1 MAEFW
6 AKGVEL
12 GLKGKQLTEFVESQ
26 TRLQAQREERQA
38 QREERQAQREREER
52 QAQRE
57 REEKERQAQREREE
71 RQAQRE
77 EREAQREERQM
88 ELKRVELQIEMETK
102 RLELQTEMVRVQN
115 EQAAPRQRDN
125 QQQMLHRAPKLP
137 AFADGKDQIDCYLAR
152 FERFAE
158 SARWQRDDW
167 AIQLSA
173 HLTGAA
179 LEVYTRLS
187 NDDARDYDVLKE
199 ALLRCYNF
207 TERGYR
213 QRFRECQ
220 PLSGETPSQFV
231 ERLSS
236 YLQKWVE
243 LSGEEQ
249 SYESLRDLIVKEQFL
264 NACPKDLATRLEE
277 QKLRG
282 LKDITDAAER
292 YLIAHGRTLG
302 TSKSSKPFQKSGN
315 QGNQPAKGQTESA
328 PSSNEG
334 QNITCFHCN
343 AKGHRVAN
351 CPQKKNNGHV
361 NDKAQEHRRRYYDNK
376 RQTSGSNQQVC
387 ASSVILPRAAEQVD
401 TPLDVEECLSDGQL
415 LLANGKS
422 ISVVAS
428 AAVSVSN
435 MPVSKGFVE
444 KQEVT
449 VLRDSGCNGVIVK
462 EDLVPTEKFTGDFK
476 WTLMADSKCVR
487 APVAKIQIDTPYFT
501 GEVEAVCLKK
511 PLYDLL
517 IGNIGGARR
526 PDDPDVEWR
535 MGAAQPAVEEDD
547 PLPFANEDISELL
560 RDDRA
565 TVHRRDQPQVVSA
578 VTTRAQAKKDKTT
591 TPLRVTNSSATAVV
605 DRDRLIQL
613 QEADS
618 TLTKYRSRPVKEMTK
633 GEGTVQFEVKAKI
646 LYRVFQHARVNGGKP
661 LRQVLVPQPLRR
673 QVMEVA
679 HDSIMGGHLGVKKT
693 SDRIQ
698 AAFYWPG
705 LHADVTRFCRSCD
718 ICQKTIPRGRV
729 PKVPLQKMPLID
741 RPFKRVA
748 IDLIGEIK
756 PPSEEGHRWVLTLVD
771 YATRYPEAVPL
782 KKIDTETVA
791 EALVDIFSRIGVPEE
806 ILTDLGT
813 QFVSECM
820 EEVNR
825 LLSIRHLTTTPY
837 HPMCNGLVEKFNATL
852 KSTLKKLCS
861 EQPRQWHRYI
871 NALLFAY
878 REVPQESTGFSP
890 FELMYGRTVRGPMQ
904 ILKELWTKDVDTP
917 EVKNSYQY
925 VFELREKLE
934 ETLEIVRENLKKS
947 QDSGKHYYDRKA
959 VNRKFTPGNKVLILL
974 PTDHNKLLMQWEG
987 PYEVEAVVGINDFEV
1002 NVGKKSKIYHANLLK
1017 LYVERPPEAVQ
1028 VAASVEE
1035 PAELDEFDGE
1045 ELLELGDLHKKEG
1058 VDDVKLGPDLTKDQ
1072 QKELHDFMGDF
1083 THRFSDV
1090 PGSTSLVEHE
1100 VHLTSDVPVR
1110 SKPYPI
1116 PFQARESLK
1125 KDIDS
1130 MLKMGVIRESSSPY
1144 SSPVVVVKKKDGTN
1158 RVCIDFRKVNKITV
1172 FDPEPMPTAADLFR
1186 RLTGSKIF
1194 SKIDLSKGY
1203 WQIPVR
1209 EEDIP
1214 KTAFATPDGTYECL
1228 RMPFGMVN
1236 SGATLKRRMRKML
1249 KGMKNVVYYWDDLL
1263 VHTETFEEHLET
1275 LRELFS
1281 RLTKANLTVRP
1292 SKCILGT
1299 DNVDFI
1305 GHSLKE
1311 GQKGL
1316 LLENVTKILNAPR
1329 PETKKQVRSFLGL
1342 AGYYREFI
1350 PNFAA
1355 ITAPLSDMTRK
1366 GCPNRILWGSAQEKA
1381 YQTVR
1386 DLMSRDPVLRL
1397 PDTAKEFILRTDAS
1411 DEGIGAM
1418 LMQEHGGK
1426 PFPVSYASKKLSGA
1440 EKNYSTMEKEC
1451 LAIVWGIKKF
1461 ELYLQGVKFVLQTD
1475 HKPLTYLNSA
1485 KCVNNRIMRWVMYLQ
1500 NFDMRVESIKG
1511 SDNVGADFLSRVC
1524 E

>member
-6 AKGVEL
+6 GKGIEL

-26 TRLQAQREERQA
+26 TRLLA

-52 QAQRE
+52 QAQSE
-57 REEKERQAQREREE
+57 ERQAQREREE
-71 RQAQRE
+71 RQARRE
-77 EREAQREERQM
+77 ERQAQREEKERQI
-88 ELKRVELQIEMETK
+88 ELKRLELQIKMETK

-115 EQAAPRQRDN
+115 EHEAPRQRDN
-125 QQQMLHRAPKLP
+125 QQQMLHWPSKLP
-137 AFADGKDQIDCYLAR
+137 AFTDGKDQID
-152 FERFAE
+152 
-158 SARWQRDDW
+158 
-167 AIQLSA
+167 
-173 HLTGAA
+173 
-179 LEVYTRLS
+179 
-187 NDDARDYDVLKE
+187 
-199 ALLRCYNF
+199 
-207 TERGYR
+207 
-213 QRFRECQ
+213 
-220 PLSGETPSQFV
+220 TP
-231 ERLSS
+231 
-236 YLQKWVE
+236 
-243 LSGEEQ
+243 
-249 SYESLRDLIVKEQFL
+249 D
-264 NACPKDLATRLEE
+264 
-277 QKLRG
+277 
-282 LKDITDAAER
+282 
-292 YLIAHGRTLG
+292 
-302 TSKSSKPFQKSGN
+302 
-315 QGNQPAKGQTESA
+315 
-328 PSSNEG
+328 
-334 QNITCFHCN
+334 
-343 AKGHRVAN
+343 
-351 CPQKKNNGHV
+351 
-361 NDKAQEHRRRYYDNK
+361 
-376 RQTSGSNQQVC
+376 
-387 ASSVILPRAAEQVD
+387 
-401 TPLDVEECLSDGQL
+401 
-415 LLANGKS
+415 
-422 ISVVAS
+422 
-428 AAVSVSN
+428 
-435 MPVSKGFVE
+435 
-444 KQEVT
+444 
-449 VLRDSGCNGVIVK
+449 
-462 EDLVPTEKFTGDFK
+462 
-476 WTLMADSKCVR
+476 
-487 APVAKIQIDTPYFT
+487 FT

-535 MGAAQPAVEEDD
+535 MGSAQPAAEEED
-547 PLPFANEDISELL
+547 PLPFASEDISELL

-565 TVHRRDQPQVVSA
+565 AVHCRDQPQVVSA

-613 QEADS
+613 QEADL

-633 GEGTVQFEVKAKI
+633 GEGTVHFEVKAKI

-748 IDLIGEIK
+748 IDPIGEIK

-825 LLSIRHLTTTPY
+825 LLSIRHLTTTAY

-904 ILKELWTKDVDTP
+904 ILKELWTKDVGTP

-934 ETLEIVRENLKKS
+934 ETLEIARENLRKS

-974 PTDHNKLLMQWEG
+974 PTDHNKLLMQWKG
-987 PYEVEAVVGINDFEV
+987 PYEVEAVVGINDYKV

-1058 VDDVKLGPDLTKDQ
+1058 LDDVKLGPDLTEDQ

-1083 THRFSDV
+1083 THRFCDV

-1125 KDIDS
+1125 KDIDN

-1144 SSPVVVVKKKDGTN
+1144 SSPVVVVKKKDSTN

-1172 FDPEPMPTAADLFR
+1172 FDPEPMPTATDLFR
-1186 RLTGSKIF
+1186 QLTGSKII

-1203 WQIPVR
+1203 WQIPVS

-1236 SGATLKRRMRKML
+1236 SGATLKRGMRKML

-1263 VHTETFEEHLET
+1263 VHTETFAEHLET

-1305 GHSLKE
+1305 GYSLEE

-1366 GCPNRILWGSAQEKA
+1366 GCPNQILWGPAQEKA

-1485 KCVNNRIMRWVMYLQ
+1485 KFVNNRIMRWVMYLQ

-1511 SDNVGADFLSRVC
+1511 SDNVGADFLS
-1524 E
+1524 

>member
-6 AKGVEL
+6 GKGIEL

-26 TRLQAQREERQA
+26 TRLLAQREEREAQREREEKERQAQREERQV

-57 REEKERQAQREREE
+57 
-71 RQAQRE
+71 
-77 EREAQREERQM
+77 ERQM
-88 ELKRVELQIEMETK
+88 QLKRLELQIKMEMK
-102 RLELQTEMVRVQN
+102 RLELQTEMVCVQN
-115 EQAAPRQRDN
+115 QHEAPRQRDN
-125 QQQMLHRAPKLP
+125 QQQMLHRASKLP
-137 AFADGKDQIDCYLAR
+137 AFSEGKD
-152 FERFAE
+152 
-158 SARWQRDDW
+158 
-167 AIQLSA
+167 
-173 HLTGAA
+173 
-179 LEVYTRLS
+179 
-187 NDDARDYDVLKE
+187 
-199 ALLRCYNF
+199 
-207 TERGYR
+207 
-213 QRFRECQ
+213 
-220 PLSGETPSQFV
+220 
-231 ERLSS
+231 
-236 YLQKWVE
+236 
-243 LSGEEQ
+243 
-249 SYESLRDLIVKEQFL
+249 
-264 NACPKDLATRLEE
+264 
-277 QKLRG
+277 
-282 LKDITDAAER
+282 
-292 YLIAHGRTLG
+292 
-302 TSKSSKPFQKSGN
+302 
-315 QGNQPAKGQTESA
+315 
-328 PSSNEG
+328 
-334 QNITCFHCN
+334 
-343 AKGHRVAN
+343 
-351 CPQKKNNGHV
+351 
-361 NDKAQEHRRRYYDNK
+361 
-376 RQTSGSNQQVC
+376 
-387 ASSVILPRAAEQVD
+387 
-401 TPLDVEECLSDGQL
+401 
-415 LLANGKS
+415 
-422 ISVVAS
+422 
-428 AAVSVSN
+428 
-435 MPVSKGFVE
+435 
-444 KQEVT
+444 
-449 VLRDSGCNGVIVK
+449 
-462 EDLVPTEKFTGDFK
+462 
-476 WTLMADSKCVR
+476 
-487 APVAKIQIDTPYFT
+487 QIDTPYFT

-526 PDDPDVEWR
+526 PDDPDFEWR
-535 MGAAQPAVEEDD
+535 MGSAQPAAEEED

-633 GEGTVQFEVKAKI
+633 GEGTVHFEVKAKI

-679 HDSIMGGHLGVKKT
+679 HDSIMGSHLGVKKT

-771 YATRYPEAVPL
+771 YATRYPEAVPM

-925 VFELREKLE
+925 VFELQEKLE
-934 ETLEIVRENLKKS
+934 ETLEIARENLRKS

-974 PTDHNKLLMQWEG
+974 PTDHNKLLMQWKG
-987 PYEVEAVVGINDFEV
+987 PYEVEAVVGINDYKV

-1028 VAASVEE
+1028 VAAMVEE

-1058 VDDVKLGPDLTKDQ
+1058 VDDVKLGPDLTEDQ

-1116 PFQARESLK
+1116 PFQARKSLK
-1125 KDIDS
+1125 KDIDN

-1172 FDPEPMPTAADLFR
+1172 FDPEPMPTATDLFR
-1186 RLTGSKIF
+1186 QLTGSKIF

-1236 SGATLKRRMRKML
+1236 SGATLKRGMRKML

-1263 VHTETFEEHLET
+1263 VHTETFAEHLET

-1366 GCPNRILWGSAQEKA
+1366 RCSNRILWGPAQEKA

-1426 PFPVSYASKKLSGA
+1426 PFPVSNASKKLSGA

-1475 HKPLTYLNSA
+1475 HKSLTYLNSA
-1485 KCVNNRIMRWVMYLQ
+1485 KFMNNRIMRWVMYLQ

>member
-26 TRLQAQREERQA
+26 IRLLA

-57 REEKERQAQREREE
+57 REERQAQREREERQAQREREE

-77 EREAQREERQM
+77 REEREREAQREERQI
-88 ELKRVELQIEMETK
+88 ELKRLELQIKMEMK

-115 EQAAPRQRDN
+115 QHEAPRLRDN

-137 AFADGKDQIDCYLAR
+137 AFADGKD
-152 FERFAE
+152 
-158 SARWQRDDW
+158 
-167 AIQLSA
+167 
-173 HLTGAA
+173 
-179 LEVYTRLS
+179 
-187 NDDARDYDVLKE
+187 
-199 ALLRCYNF
+199 
-207 TERGYR
+207 
-213 QRFRECQ
+213 
-220 PLSGETPSQFV
+220 
-231 ERLSS
+231 
-236 YLQKWVE
+236 
-243 LSGEEQ
+243 
-249 SYESLRDLIVKEQFL
+249 
-264 NACPKDLATRLEE
+264 
-277 QKLRG
+277 
-282 LKDITDAAER
+282 
-292 YLIAHGRTLG
+292 
-302 TSKSSKPFQKSGN
+302 
-315 QGNQPAKGQTESA
+315 
-328 PSSNEG
+328 
-334 QNITCFHCN
+334 
-343 AKGHRVAN
+343 
-351 CPQKKNNGHV
+351 
-361 NDKAQEHRRRYYDNK
+361 
-376 RQTSGSNQQVC
+376 
-387 ASSVILPRAAEQVD
+387 
-401 TPLDVEECLSDGQL
+401 
-415 LLANGKS
+415 
-422 ISVVAS
+422 
-428 AAVSVSN
+428 
-435 MPVSKGFVE
+435 
-444 KQEVT
+444 
-449 VLRDSGCNGVIVK
+449 
-462 EDLVPTEKFTGDFK
+462 
-476 WTLMADSKCVR
+476 
-487 APVAKIQIDTPYFT
+487 QIDTPYFT

-526 PDDPDVEWR
+526 PDDPDFEWR
-535 MGAAQPAVEEDD
+535 MGSAQPAAEEKD
-547 PLPFANEDISELL
+547 PLPFANENISELL

-661 LRQVLVPQPLRR
+661 LRQVLVPQPLGR

-679 HDSIMGGHLGVKKT
+679 HDSIMEGHLGVKKT

-756 PPSEEGHRWVLTLVD
+756 PPSEAGHRWVLTLVD

-825 LLSIRHLTTTPY
+825 LLSIRHLTTTAY

-934 ETLEIVRENLKKS
+934 ETLEIARENLRKS

-974 PTDHNKLLMQWEG
+974 PTDHNKLLMQWKG
-987 PYEVEAVVGINDFEV
+987 PYEVEAVVGINDYKV

-1028 VAASVEE
+1028 VATMVEE

-1058 VDDVKLGPDLTKDQ
+1058 VDDVKLGPDLTEDQ

-1090 PGSTSLVEHE
+1090 PGSTSSVEHE

-1125 KDIDS
+1125 KDIDN

-1172 FDPEPMPTAADLFR
+1172 FDPEPMPTATDLFR
-1186 RLTGSKIF
+1186 QLTGSKIF

-1236 SGATLKRRMRKML
+1236 SGATLKRGMRKML

-1263 VHTETFEEHLET
+1263 VHTETFAEHLET
-1275 LRELFS
+1275 WRELFS

-1355 ITAPLSDMTRK
+1355 ITASLSDMTRK
-1366 GCPNRILWGSAQEKA
+1366 GCPNRILWGPAQEKA

-1485 KCVNNRIMRWVMYLQ
+1485 KFVNNRIMRWVMYLQ

>member
-26 TRLQAQREERQA
+26 TRLLA

-52 QAQRE
+52 QAQSE
-57 REEKERQAQREREE
+57 REERQAQREREE
-71 RQAQRE
+71 RQAQSERE
-77 EREAQREERQM
+77 ERQAQREERQAQREERERQI
-88 ELKRVELQIEMETK
+88 ELKRLELQIKMEMK
-102 RLELQTEMVRVQN
+102 RLELQTEMARVQN
-115 EQAAPRQRDN
+115 EHEAPRLRDN
-125 QQQMLHRAPKLP
+125 QQQMQHRAPKLP
-137 AFADGKDQIDCYLAR
+137 AFADGKDQID
-152 FERFAE
+152 
-158 SARWQRDDW
+158 
-167 AIQLSA
+167 
-173 HLTGAA
+173 
-179 LEVYTRLS
+179 
-187 NDDARDYDVLKE
+187 
-199 ALLRCYNF
+199 
-207 TERGYR
+207 
-213 QRFRECQ
+213 
-220 PLSGETPSQFV
+220 TP
-231 ERLSS
+231 
-236 YLQKWVE
+236 
-243 LSGEEQ
+243 
-249 SYESLRDLIVKEQFL
+249 
-264 NACPKDLATRLEE
+264 
-277 QKLRG
+277 
-282 LKDITDAAER
+282 
-292 YLIAHGRTLG
+292 
-302 TSKSSKPFQKSGN
+302 
-315 QGNQPAKGQTESA
+315 
-328 PSSNEG
+328 
-334 QNITCFHCN
+334 
-343 AKGHRVAN
+343 
-351 CPQKKNNGHV
+351 
-361 NDKAQEHRRRYYDNK
+361 
-376 RQTSGSNQQVC
+376 
-387 ASSVILPRAAEQVD
+387 
-401 TPLDVEECLSDGQL
+401 
-415 LLANGKS
+415 
-422 ISVVAS
+422 
-428 AAVSVSN
+428 
-435 MPVSKGFVE
+435 
-444 KQEVT
+444 
-449 VLRDSGCNGVIVK
+449 
-462 EDLVPTEKFTGDFK
+462 DFN
-476 WTLMADSKCVR
+476 
-487 APVAKIQIDTPYFT
+487 
-501 GEVEAVCLKK
+501 GEVEAVCPKK

-526 PDDPDVEWR
+526 PDDPDFEWR
-535 MGAAQPAVEEDD
+535 MGSAQPAVEEED

-756 PPSEEGHRWVLTLVD
+756 PPSEAGHRWVLTLVD

-934 ETLEIVRENLKKS
+934 ETLEIARENLRKS

-974 PTDHNKLLMQWEG
+974 PTDHNKLLMQWKG
-987 PYEVEAVVGINDFEV
+987 PYEVEAVVGINDYKV

-1058 VDDVKLGPDLTKDQ
+1058 VDDVKLGPDLTEDQ

-1125 KDIDS
+1125 KDIDN
-1130 MLKMGVIRESSSPY
+1130 MLKMGVIRESSSPN

-1172 FDPEPMPTAADLFR
+1172 FDPEPMPTATDLFR
-1186 RLTGSKIF
+1186 QLTGSKIF

-1236 SGATLKRRMRKML
+1236 SGATLKRGMRKML

-1263 VHTETFEEHLET
+1263 VHTETFAEHLET

-1366 GCPNRILWGSAQEKA
+1366 GCPNRILWGPAQEKA

-1485 KCVNNRIMRWVMYLQ
+1485 KFVNNRIMRWVMYLQ

>member
-26 TRLQAQREERQA
+26 TRLLA

-57 REEKERQAQREREE
+57 EKERQAQREERQAQREDKE

-77 EREAQREERQM
+77 EREREAQREERQI
-88 ELKRVELQIEMETK
+88 ELKRLELQIEMETK
-102 RLELQTEMVRVQN
+102 RLELQTEMVRVQS
-115 EQAAPRQRDN
+115 EHEAPRQRDN
-125 QQQMLHRAPKLP
+125 QQQMSHRAPKLP
-137 AFADGKDQIDCYLAR
+137 AFTDGKDQIDTA
-152 FERFAE
+152 
-158 SARWQRDDW
+158 
-167 AIQLSA
+167 
-173 HLTGAA
+173 
-179 LEVYTRLS
+179 
-187 NDDARDYDVLKE
+187 
-199 ALLRCYNF
+199 
-207 TERGYR
+207 
-213 QRFRECQ
+213 
-220 PLSGETPSQFV
+220 
-231 ERLSS
+231 
-236 YLQKWVE
+236 
-243 LSGEEQ
+243 
-249 SYESLRDLIVKEQFL
+249 
-264 NACPKDLATRLEE
+264 
-277 QKLRG
+277 
-282 LKDITDAAER
+282 
-292 YLIAHGRTLG
+292 
-302 TSKSSKPFQKSGN
+302 
-315 QGNQPAKGQTESA
+315 
-328 PSSNEG
+328 
-334 QNITCFHCN
+334 
-343 AKGHRVAN
+343 
-351 CPQKKNNGHV
+351 
-361 NDKAQEHRRRYYDNK
+361 
-376 RQTSGSNQQVC
+376 
-387 ASSVILPRAAEQVD
+387 
-401 TPLDVEECLSDGQL
+401 
-415 LLANGKS
+415 
-422 ISVVAS
+422 
-428 AAVSVSN
+428 
-435 MPVSKGFVE
+435 
-444 KQEVT
+444 
-449 VLRDSGCNGVIVK
+449 
-462 EDLVPTEKFTGDFK
+462 
-476 WTLMADSKCVR
+476 
-487 APVAKIQIDTPYFT
+487 YFT

-535 MGAAQPAVEEDD
+535 MGAAQPAVEEED

-613 QEADS
+613 QEADL
-618 TLTKYRSRPVKEMTK
+618 TLTKYRSRPVKVMTK
-633 GEGTVQFEVKAKI
+633 GEGTVHFEVKAKI
-646 LYRVFQHARVNGGKP
+646 MYRVFQHPRVNGGKP

-925 VFELREKLE
+925 VFELGEKLE
-934 ETLEIVRENLKKS
+934 ETLEIARENLRKS

-959 VNRKFTPGNKVLILL
+959 VNRKFTPGKKVLILL
-974 PTDHNKLLMQWEG
+974 PTDHNKLLMQWKG
-987 PYEVEAVVGINDFEV
+987 PYEVEAVVGINDYKV

-1058 VDDVKLGPDLTKDQ
+1058 VDDVKLGPDLTEDQ

-1236 SGATLKRRMRKML
+1236 SGATLKRGMRKML

-1263 VHTETFEEHLET
+1263 VHTETFAEHLET

-1366 GCPNRILWGSAQEKA
+1366 GCPNRILWGPAQEKA

-1485 KCVNNRIMRWVMYLQ
+1485 KFVNNRIMRWVMYLQ

>member
-26 TRLQAQREERQA
+26 TRLLA

-52 QAQRE
+52 QAQS
-57 REEKERQAQREREE
+57 EREE

-77 EREAQREERQM
+77 ERQAQREERERQI
-88 ELKRVELQIEMETK
+88 ELKRLELQIEMETK

-115 EQAAPRQRDN
+115 EHEAPRQRDN

-167 AIQLSA
+167 AILLSA

-179 LEVYTRLS
+179 LEVYARLS

-343 AKGHRVAN
+343 AMGHRVAN

-387 ASSVILPRAAEQVD
+387 ASSVILPRAAEQVA
-401 TPLDVEECLSDGQL
+401 TPSDVEECLSDGQL

-476 WTLMADSKCVR
+476 WTLMADSKCVK
-487 APVAKIQIDTPYFT
+487 APVVKIQIDTPYFT

-535 MGAAQPAVEEDD
+535 MGSAQPAAEEED

-613 QEADS
+613 QEADL

-646 LYRVFQHARVNGGKP
+646 LYRVFQHPRVNGGKP

-705 LHADVTRFCRSCD
+705 LHADVTRFCRSYD
-718 ICQKTIPRGRV
+718 ICQKTIPQGRV

-756 PPSEEGHRWVLTLVD
+756 PPSEAGHRWVLTLVD

-934 ETLEIVRENLKKS
+934 ETLEIARENLRKS

-974 PTDHNKLLMQWEG
+974 PTDHNKLLMQWKG
-987 PYEVEAVVGINDFEV
+987 PYEVEAVVGINDYKV

-1035 PAELDEFDGE
+1035 PAKLDEFDGE
-1045 ELLELGDLHKKEG
+1045 ELLELGDLYKKEG
-1058 VDDVKLGPDLTKDQ
+1058 VDDVKLGPDLTEDQ
-1072 QKELHDFMGDF
+1072 
-1083 THRFSDV
+1083 
-1090 PGSTSLVEHE
+1090 
-1100 VHLTSDVPVR
+1100 
-1110 SKPYPI
+1110 
-1116 PFQARESLK
+1116 
-1125 KDIDS
+1125 
-1130 MLKMGVIRESSSPY
+1130 
-1144 SSPVVVVKKKDGTN
+1144 
-1158 RVCIDFRKVNKITV
+1158 
-1172 FDPEPMPTAADLFR
+1172 
-1186 RLTGSKIF
+1186 
-1194 SKIDLSKGY
+1194 
-1203 WQIPVR
+1203 
-1209 EEDIP
+1209 
-1214 KTAFATPDGTYECL
+1214 
-1228 RMPFGMVN
+1228 
-1236 SGATLKRRMRKML
+1236 
-1249 KGMKNVVYYWDDLL
+1249 
-1263 VHTETFEEHLET
+1263 
-1275 LRELFS
+1275 
-1281 RLTKANLTVRP
+1281 
-1292 SKCILGT
+1292 
-1299 DNVDFI
+1299 
-1305 GHSLKE
+1305 
-1311 GQKGL
+1311 QKGL

-1366 GCPNRILWGSAQEKA
+1366 GCPNRILWGPAQEKA

-1485 KCVNNRIMRWVMYLQ
+1485 KFVNNRIMRWVMYLQ

>member
-1 MAEFW
+1 
-6 AKGVEL
+6 
-12 GLKGKQLTEFVESQ
+12 
-26 TRLQAQREERQA
+26 
-38 QREERQAQREREER
+38 
-52 QAQRE
+52 
-57 REEKERQAQREREE
+57 
-71 RQAQRE
+71 
-77 EREAQREERQM
+77 
-88 ELKRVELQIEMETK
+88 METK
-102 RLELQTEMVRVQN
+102 RLELQTEMMRVQN
-115 EQAAPRQRDN
+115 EHEAPRLRDN
-125 QQQMLHRAPKLP
+125 QQQMLHRASKLP
-137 AFADGKDQIDCYLAR
+137 ASTDGKDQID
-152 FERFAE
+152 
-158 SARWQRDDW
+158 
-167 AIQLSA
+167 
-173 HLTGAA
+173 
-179 LEVYTRLS
+179 
-187 NDDARDYDVLKE
+187 
-199 ALLRCYNF
+199 
-207 TERGYR
+207 
-213 QRFRECQ
+213 
-220 PLSGETPSQFV
+220 TP
-231 ERLSS
+231 
-236 YLQKWVE
+236 
-243 LSGEEQ
+243 
-249 SYESLRDLIVKEQFL
+249 D
-264 NACPKDLATRLEE
+264 
-277 QKLRG
+277 
-282 LKDITDAAER
+282 
-292 YLIAHGRTLG
+292 
-302 TSKSSKPFQKSGN
+302 
-315 QGNQPAKGQTESA
+315 
-328 PSSNEG
+328 
-334 QNITCFHCN
+334 
-343 AKGHRVAN
+343 
-351 CPQKKNNGHV
+351 
-361 NDKAQEHRRRYYDNK
+361 
-376 RQTSGSNQQVC
+376 
-387 ASSVILPRAAEQVD
+387 
-401 TPLDVEECLSDGQL
+401 
-415 LLANGKS
+415 
-422 ISVVAS
+422 
-428 AAVSVSN
+428 
-435 MPVSKGFVE
+435 
-444 KQEVT
+444 
-449 VLRDSGCNGVIVK
+449 
-462 EDLVPTEKFTGDFK
+462 
-476 WTLMADSKCVR
+476 
-487 APVAKIQIDTPYFT
+487 FT

-535 MGAAQPAVEEDD
+535 MGAAQPAVEEED

-613 QEADS
+613 QEADL

-633 GEGTVQFEVKAKI
+633 GEGTVHFEVKAKI
-646 LYRVFQHARVNGGKP
+646 LYRVFQHPRVNGGKP

-673 QVMEVA
+673 QVMGVA

-756 PPSEEGHRWVLTLVD
+756 PPSEAGHRWVLTLVD

-861 EQPRQWHRYI
+861 ERPRQWHRYI

-934 ETLEIVRENLKKS
+934 ETLEIARENLRKS

-974 PTDHNKLLMQWEG
+974 PTDHNKLLMQWKG
-987 PYEVEAVVGINDFEV
+987 PYEVEAVVGINDYKV

-1058 VDDVKLGPDLTKDQ
+1058 VDDVKLGPDLTEDQ

-1125 KDIDS
+1125 KDIDN

-1172 FDPEPMPTAADLFR
+1172 FDPEPMPTATDLFR
-1186 RLTGSKIF
+1186 QLTGSKIF

-1236 SGATLKRRMRKML
+1236 SGATLTRGMRKML

-1263 VHTETFEEHLET
+1263 VHTETFAEHLET

-1366 GCPNRILWGSAQEKA
+1366 GCPNRILWGPAQEKA

-1485 KCVNNRIMRWVMYLQ
+1485 KFVNNRIMRWVMYLQ

>member
-6 AKGVEL
+6 GKGIEL

-26 TRLQAQREERQA
+26 TRLLAQ
-38 QREERQAQREREER
+38 REER

-71 RQAQRE
+71 KERQAQRE
-77 EREAQREERQM
+77 ERQAQREDKERQAQREEKERQAHREEREREAQREERQI
-88 ELKRVELQIEMETK
+88 ELKRFELQIKMEMK
-102 RLELQTEMVRVQN
+102 RLELQTEMVCVQN
-115 EQAAPRQRDN
+115 QHEAPRQRDY
-125 QQQMLHRAPKLP
+125 QQQMLHRASKLP
-137 AFADGKDQIDCYLAR
+137 AFSDGKD
-152 FERFAE
+152 
-158 SARWQRDDW
+158 
-167 AIQLSA
+167 
-173 HLTGAA
+173 
-179 LEVYTRLS
+179 
-187 NDDARDYDVLKE
+187 
-199 ALLRCYNF
+199 
-207 TERGYR
+207 
-213 QRFRECQ
+213 
-220 PLSGETPSQFV
+220 
-231 ERLSS
+231 
-236 YLQKWVE
+236 
-243 LSGEEQ
+243 
-249 SYESLRDLIVKEQFL
+249 
-264 NACPKDLATRLEE
+264 
-277 QKLRG
+277 
-282 LKDITDAAER
+282 
-292 YLIAHGRTLG
+292 
-302 TSKSSKPFQKSGN
+302 
-315 QGNQPAKGQTESA
+315 
-328 PSSNEG
+328 
-334 QNITCFHCN
+334 
-343 AKGHRVAN
+343 
-351 CPQKKNNGHV
+351 
-361 NDKAQEHRRRYYDNK
+361 
-376 RQTSGSNQQVC
+376 
-387 ASSVILPRAAEQVD
+387 
-401 TPLDVEECLSDGQL
+401 
-415 LLANGKS
+415 
-422 ISVVAS
+422 
-428 AAVSVSN
+428 
-435 MPVSKGFVE
+435 
-444 KQEVT
+444 
-449 VLRDSGCNGVIVK
+449 
-462 EDLVPTEKFTGDFK
+462 
-476 WTLMADSKCVR
+476 
-487 APVAKIQIDTPYFT
+487 QIDTPYFT
-501 GEVEAVCLKK
+501 GEVEAVCLKE

-526 PDDPDVEWR
+526 PDDPDFEWR
-535 MGAAQPAVEEDD
+535 MGSAQPAAEEED
-547 PLPFANEDISELL
+547 PLPFANEDINELL

-613 QEADS
+613 QEADL

-705 LHADVTRFCRSCD
+705 LHADVTRFCRSCN

-756 PPSEEGHRWVLTLVD
+756 PPSEAGHRWVLTLVD

-934 ETLEIVRENLKKS
+934 ETLEIARENLRKS

-974 PTDHNKLLMQWEG
+974 PTDHNKLLMQWKG
-987 PYEVEAVVGINDFEV
+987 PYEVEAVVGINDYKV

-1058 VDDVKLGPDLTKDQ
+1058 VDDVKLGPDLTEDQ

-1100 VHLTSDVPVR
+1100 VHLTSDVPVG

-1125 KDIDS
+1125 KDIDN

-1209 EEDIP
+1209 GEDIP

-1236 SGATLKRRMRKML
+1236 SGATLKRGMRKML

-1263 VHTETFEEHLET
+1263 VHTETFAEHLET

-1366 GCPNRILWGSAQEKA
+1366 GCPNRILWGPAQEKA

-1485 KCVNNRIMRWVMYLQ
+1485 KFVNNRIMRWVMYLQ

>member
-1 MAEFW
+1 
-6 AKGVEL
+6 
-12 GLKGKQLTEFVESQ
+12 
-26 TRLQAQREERQA
+26 
-38 QREERQAQREREER
+38 
-52 QAQRE
+52 
-57 REEKERQAQREREE
+57 
-71 RQAQRE
+71 
-77 EREAQREERQM
+77 
-88 ELKRVELQIEMETK
+88 
-102 RLELQTEMVRVQN
+102 
-115 EQAAPRQRDN
+115 
-125 QQQMLHRAPKLP
+125 MLHRAPKLP

-179 LEVYTRLS
+179 LEVYARLS

-376 RQTSGSNQQVC
+376 GQTSGSNQQVC
-387 ASSVILPRAAEQVD
+387 ASSVILPRAAEQVA
-401 TPLDVEECLSDGQL
+401 TPSDVEECISDGQL

-535 MGAAQPAVEEDD
+535 MGAAQPAVEEED

-605 DRDRLIQL
+605 DRDQLIQL

-756 PPSEEGHRWVLTLVD
+756 PPSEAGHRWVLTLVD

-934 ETLEIVRENLKKS
+934 ETLEIARENLRKS
-947 QDSGKHYYDRKA
+947 QNSGKHYYDRKA

-974 PTDHNKLLMQWEG
+974 PTDHNKLLMQWKG
-987 PYEVEAVVGINDFEV
+987 PYEVEAVVGINDYKV

-1045 ELLELGDLHKKEG
+1045 ELLELGDLYKKEG
-1058 VDDVKLGPDLTKDQ
+1058 VDDVKLGPDLTEDQ
-1072 QKELHDFMGDF
+1072 
-1083 THRFSDV
+1083 
-1090 PGSTSLVEHE
+1090 
-1100 VHLTSDVPVR
+1100 
-1110 SKPYPI
+1110 
-1116 PFQARESLK
+1116 
-1125 KDIDS
+1125 
-1130 MLKMGVIRESSSPY
+1130 
-1144 SSPVVVVKKKDGTN
+1144 
-1158 RVCIDFRKVNKITV
+1158 
-1172 FDPEPMPTAADLFR
+1172 
-1186 RLTGSKIF
+1186 
-1194 SKIDLSKGY
+1194 
-1203 WQIPVR
+1203 
-1209 EEDIP
+1209 
-1214 KTAFATPDGTYECL
+1214 
-1228 RMPFGMVN
+1228 
-1236 SGATLKRRMRKML
+1236 
-1249 KGMKNVVYYWDDLL
+1249 
-1263 VHTETFEEHLET
+1263 
-1275 LRELFS
+1275 
-1281 RLTKANLTVRP
+1281 
-1292 SKCILGT
+1292 
-1299 DNVDFI
+1299 
-1305 GHSLKE
+1305 
-1311 GQKGL
+1311 QKGL

-1366 GCPNRILWGSAQEKA
+1366 GCPNRILWGPAQEKA

-1485 KCVNNRIMRWVMYLQ
+1485 KFVNNRIMRWVMYLQ

-1524 E
+1524 D

>member
-26 TRLQAQREERQA
+26 TRLLA

-52 QAQRE
+52 QAQS
-57 REEKERQAQREREE
+57 EREE

-77 EREAQREERQM
+77 ERQAQREERERQI
-88 ELKRVELQIEMETK
+88 ELKRLELQIKMETK

-115 EQAAPRQRDN
+115 QHEAPRQRDN
-125 QQQMLHRAPKLP
+125 QQQMLHRASKLP
-137 AFADGKDQIDCYLAR
+137 AFTDGKD
-152 FERFAE
+152 
-158 SARWQRDDW
+158 
-167 AIQLSA
+167 
-173 HLTGAA
+173 
-179 LEVYTRLS
+179 
-187 NDDARDYDVLKE
+187 
-199 ALLRCYNF
+199 
-207 TERGYR
+207 
-213 QRFRECQ
+213 
-220 PLSGETPSQFV
+220 
-231 ERLSS
+231 
-236 YLQKWVE
+236 
-243 LSGEEQ
+243 
-249 SYESLRDLIVKEQFL
+249 
-264 NACPKDLATRLEE
+264 
-277 QKLRG
+277 
-282 LKDITDAAER
+282 
-292 YLIAHGRTLG
+292 
-302 TSKSSKPFQKSGN
+302 
-315 QGNQPAKGQTESA
+315 
-328 PSSNEG
+328 
-334 QNITCFHCN
+334 
-343 AKGHRVAN
+343 
-351 CPQKKNNGHV
+351 
-361 NDKAQEHRRRYYDNK
+361 
-376 RQTSGSNQQVC
+376 
-387 ASSVILPRAAEQVD
+387 
-401 TPLDVEECLSDGQL
+401 
-415 LLANGKS
+415 
-422 ISVVAS
+422 
-428 AAVSVSN
+428 
-435 MPVSKGFVE
+435 
-444 KQEVT
+444 
-449 VLRDSGCNGVIVK
+449 
-462 EDLVPTEKFTGDFK
+462 
-476 WTLMADSKCVR
+476 
-487 APVAKIQIDTPYFT
+487 QIDTPYFT

-535 MGAAQPAVEEDD
+535 MGAAQPAVEEED

-560 RDDRA
+560 RDDIA

-605 DRDRLIQL
+605 DRDQLIQL
-613 QEADS
+613 QEADL

-633 GEGTVQFEVKAKI
+633 GEGTVHFEVKAKI
-646 LYRVFQHARVNGGKP
+646 LYRVFQHPRVNGGKP

-756 PPSEEGHRWVLTLVD
+756 PPSEAGHRWVLTLVD

-934 ETLEIVRENLKKS
+934 ETLEIARENLRKS

-974 PTDHNKLLMQWEG
+974 PTDHNKLLMQWKG
-987 PYEVEAVVGINDFEV
+987 PYEVETVVGIDDYKV

-1058 VDDVKLGPDLTKDQ
+1058 VDDVKLGPDLTEDQ

-1125 KDIDS
+1125 KDIDN

-1172 FDPEPMPTAADLFR
+1172 FDPEPMPTATDLFR
-1186 RLTGSKIF
+1186 QLTGSKIF

-1236 SGATLKRRMRKML
+1236 SGATLKRGMRKML

-1263 VHTETFEEHLET
+1263 VHTETFAEHLET

-1305 GHSLKE
+1305 GYSLKE

-1366 GCPNRILWGSAQEKA
+1366 GCPNRILWGPAQEKA

-1451 LAIVWGIKKF
+1451 LAIVWGIKTF

-1485 KCVNNRIMRWVMYLQ
+1485 KFVNNRIMRWVMYLQ

>member
-6 AKGVEL
+6 GKGIEL

-26 TRLQAQREERQA
+26 TRLLAQREERQAQREQEEKERQA

-57 REEKERQAQREREE
+57 REER
-71 RQAQRE
+71 
-77 EREAQREERQM
+77 EREAQREERQI
-88 ELKRVELQIEMETK
+88 ELKRLELQIKMETK

-115 EQAAPRQRDN
+115 QHEAPRQRDN
-125 QQQMLHRAPKLP
+125 QQQMLHRASKLP
-137 AFADGKDQIDCYLAR
+137 AFTDGKDQID
-152 FERFAE
+152 
-158 SARWQRDDW
+158 
-167 AIQLSA
+167 
-173 HLTGAA
+173 
-179 LEVYTRLS
+179 
-187 NDDARDYDVLKE
+187 
-199 ALLRCYNF
+199 
-207 TERGYR
+207 
-213 QRFRECQ
+213 
-220 PLSGETPSQFV
+220 TP
-231 ERLSS
+231 
-236 YLQKWVE
+236 
-243 LSGEEQ
+243 
-249 SYESLRDLIVKEQFL
+249 D
-264 NACPKDLATRLEE
+264 
-277 QKLRG
+277 
-282 LKDITDAAER
+282 
-292 YLIAHGRTLG
+292 
-302 TSKSSKPFQKSGN
+302 
-315 QGNQPAKGQTESA
+315 
-328 PSSNEG
+328 
-334 QNITCFHCN
+334 
-343 AKGHRVAN
+343 
-351 CPQKKNNGHV
+351 
-361 NDKAQEHRRRYYDNK
+361 
-376 RQTSGSNQQVC
+376 
-387 ASSVILPRAAEQVD
+387 
-401 TPLDVEECLSDGQL
+401 
-415 LLANGKS
+415 
-422 ISVVAS
+422 
-428 AAVSVSN
+428 
-435 MPVSKGFVE
+435 
-444 KQEVT
+444 
-449 VLRDSGCNGVIVK
+449 
-462 EDLVPTEKFTGDFK
+462 
-476 WTLMADSKCVR
+476 
-487 APVAKIQIDTPYFT
+487 FT

-535 MGAAQPAVEEDD
+535 MGAAQPAVEEED
-547 PLPFANEDISELL
+547 PLPFAKEDISELL
-560 RDDRA
+560 RDDRT

-613 QEADS
+613 QEADL
-618 TLTKYRSRPVKEMTK
+618 TLTKYRSRPIKEMTK

-791 EALVDIFSRIGVPEE
+791 EALVDIFSRSGVPEE

-825 LLSIRHLTTTPY
+825 LLNIRHLTTTPY

-871 NALLFAY
+871 NALLLAY

-934 ETLEIVRENLKKS
+934 ETLEILRENLRKS

-974 PTDHNKLLMQWEG
+974 PTDHNKLLMQWKD
-987 PYEVEAVVGINDFEV
+987 PYEVEAVVGINDYKV

-1028 VAASVEE
+1028 VAAMVEE

-1058 VDDVKLGPDLTKDQ
+1058 VDDVKLGPDLTEDQ

-1125 KDIDS
+1125 KDIDN

-1172 FDPEPMPTAADLFR
+1172 FDPEPMPTAGDLFR

-1236 SGATLKRRMRKML
+1236 SGATLKRGMRKML

-1263 VHTETFEEHLET
+1263 VHTETFAEHLET

-1305 GHSLKE
+1305 GHSQKE

-1366 GCPNRILWGSAQEKA
+1366 GCPNRILWGPAQEKA

-1426 PFPVSYASKKLSGA
+1426 PFPVSYASKKLSGS

-1485 KCVNNRIMRWVMYLQ
+1485 KFVNNRIMRWVMYLQ

>member
-6 AKGVEL
+6 GKGIEL

-26 TRLQAQREERQA
+26 TQLLAQREERQA
-38 QREERQAQREREER
+38 QREERQAQREER
-52 QAQRE
+52 
-57 REEKERQAQREREE
+57 
-71 RQAQRE
+71 
-77 EREAQREERQM
+77 EREAQREERQI
-88 ELKRVELQIEMETK
+88 ELKRLELQIKMEMK
-102 RLELQTEMVRVQN
+102 RLELQTEMVCVQN
-115 EQAAPRQRDN
+115 QHEAPHQRDN
-125 QQQMLHRAPKLP
+125 QQQMLHRASKLP
-137 AFADGKDQIDCYLAR
+137 VFSDGKDQID
-152 FERFAE
+152 
-158 SARWQRDDW
+158 
-167 AIQLSA
+167 
-173 HLTGAA
+173 
-179 LEVYTRLS
+179 
-187 NDDARDYDVLKE
+187 
-199 ALLRCYNF
+199 
-207 TERGYR
+207 
-213 QRFRECQ
+213 
-220 PLSGETPSQFV
+220 TP
-231 ERLSS
+231 
-236 YLQKWVE
+236 
-243 LSGEEQ
+243 
-249 SYESLRDLIVKEQFL
+249 D
-264 NACPKDLATRLEE
+264 
-277 QKLRG
+277 
-282 LKDITDAAER
+282 
-292 YLIAHGRTLG
+292 
-302 TSKSSKPFQKSGN
+302 
-315 QGNQPAKGQTESA
+315 
-328 PSSNEG
+328 
-334 QNITCFHCN
+334 
-343 AKGHRVAN
+343 
-351 CPQKKNNGHV
+351 
-361 NDKAQEHRRRYYDNK
+361 
-376 RQTSGSNQQVC
+376 
-387 ASSVILPRAAEQVD
+387 
-401 TPLDVEECLSDGQL
+401 
-415 LLANGKS
+415 
-422 ISVVAS
+422 
-428 AAVSVSN
+428 
-435 MPVSKGFVE
+435 
-444 KQEVT
+444 
-449 VLRDSGCNGVIVK
+449 
-462 EDLVPTEKFTGDFK
+462 
-476 WTLMADSKCVR
+476 
-487 APVAKIQIDTPYFT
+487 FT

-526 PDDPDVEWR
+526 PDDPDFEWR
-535 MGAAQPAVEEDD
+535 MGSAQPAAEEED

-605 DRDRLIQL
+605 DRDQLIQL

-633 GEGTVQFEVKAKI
+633 GEGTVHFEVKAKI

-934 ETLEIVRENLKKS
+934 ETLEIARENLRKS
-947 QDSGKHYYDRKA
+947 QDSRKHYYDRKA

-974 PTDHNKLLMQWEG
+974 PTDHNKLLMQWKG
-987 PYEVEAVVGINDFEV
+987 PYEVEAVVGINDYKV

-1028 VAASVEE
+1028 VAASAEE

-1058 VDDVKLGPDLTKDQ
+1058 VDDVKLGPDLTEDQ

-1083 THRFSDV
+1083 TYRFSDV

-1125 KDIDS
+1125 KDIDN

-1172 FDPEPMPTAADLFR
+1172 FDPEPMPTATDLFR
-1186 RLTGSKIF
+1186 QLTGSKIF

-1236 SGATLKRRMRKML
+1236 SGATLKRGMRKML

-1366 GCPNRILWGSAQEKA
+1366 GCSNRILWGPAQEKA

-1485 KCVNNRIMRWVMYLQ
+1485 KFVNNRIMRWVMYLQ

>member
-6 AKGVEL
+6 GKGIEL

-26 TRLQAQREERQA
+26 TRLLA

-52 QAQRE
+52 QAQS
-57 REEKERQAQREREE
+57 EREE

-77 EREAQREERQM
+77 ERQAQREERERQI
-88 ELKRVELQIEMETK
+88 ELKRLELQIEMETK

-115 EQAAPRQRDN
+115 KHEAPRQRDN

-158 SARWQRDDW
+158 SARWQRDEW

-328 PSSNEG
+328 PTSNEG

-387 ASSVILPRAAEQVD
+387 ASSVILPRAAEHVA
-401 TPLDVEECLSDGQL
+401 TPSDVEECISDGQL

-476 WTLMADSKCVR
+476 WTLMADSKCVK
-487 APVAKIQIDTPYFT
+487 APVVKIQIDTPYFT

-535 MGAAQPAVEEDD
+535 MGAAQPAVEEED
-547 PLPFANEDISELL
+547 PLPFTNEDISELL

-578 VTTRAQAKKDKTT
+578 VTTRPQAKKDKTT

-605 DRDRLIQL
+605 DRNQLIQL

-633 GEGTVQFEVKAKI
+633 GEGTVHSEVKAKI
-646 LYRVFQHARVNGGKP
+646 LYRVFQHA
-661 LRQVLVPQPLRR
+661 
-673 QVMEVA
+673 
-679 HDSIMGGHLGVKKT
+679 
-693 SDRIQ
+693 
-698 AAFYWPG
+698 
-705 LHADVTRFCRSCD
+705 
-718 ICQKTIPRGRV
+718 
-729 PKVPLQKMPLID
+729 
-741 RPFKRVA
+741 
-748 IDLIGEIK
+748 
-756 PPSEEGHRWVLTLVD
+756 
-771 YATRYPEAVPL
+771 
-782 KKIDTETVA
+782 
-791 EALVDIFSRIGVPEE
+791 
-806 ILTDLGT
+806 
-813 QFVSECM
+813 
-820 EEVNR
+820 
-825 LLSIRHLTTTPY
+825 
-837 HPMCNGLVEKFNATL
+837 
-852 KSTLKKLCS
+852 
-861 EQPRQWHRYI
+861 
-871 NALLFAY
+871 
-878 REVPQESTGFSP
+878 
-890 FELMYGRTVRGPMQ
+890 
-904 ILKELWTKDVDTP
+904 
-917 EVKNSYQY
+917 
-925 VFELREKLE
+925 
-934 ETLEIVRENLKKS
+934 
-947 QDSGKHYYDRKA
+947 
-959 VNRKFTPGNKVLILL
+959 
-974 PTDHNKLLMQWEG
+974 
-987 PYEVEAVVGINDFEV
+987 
-1002 NVGKKSKIYHANLLK
+1002 
-1017 LYVERPPEAVQ
+1017 RPPEAVQ

-1058 VDDVKLGPDLTKDQ
+1058 VDDVKLGPDLTEDQ

-1125 KDIDS
+1125 KDIDN

-1236 SGATLKRRMRKML
+1236 SGATLKRGMRKML
-1249 KGMKNVVYYWDDLL
+1249 KGMKNFVYYWDDLL
-1263 VHTETFEEHLET
+1263 VHTETFAEHLET

-1366 GCPNRILWGSAQEKA
+1366 GCPNRILWGPAQEKA

-1386 DLMSRDPVLRL
+1386 DLISRDPVLRL

-1485 KCVNNRIMRWVMYLQ
+1485 KFVNNRIMRWVMYLQ

>member
-6 AKGVEL
+6 AKGIEL

-26 TRLQAQREERQA
+26 TRLLAQ
-38 QREERQAQREREER
+38 REER

-71 RQAQRE
+71 KERQAHREERQAQRE
-77 EREAQREERQM
+77 REERQAQREREEREREAQREERQI
-88 ELKRVELQIEMETK
+88 ELKRLELQIKMEMK
-102 RLELQTEMVRVQN
+102 RLELQTKMVRVQN
-115 EQAAPRQRDN
+115 QHEAPRQRDD
-125 QQQMLHRAPKLP
+125 QQQMLHRASKLP
-137 AFADGKDQIDCYLAR
+137 AFTDGKDQID
-152 FERFAE
+152 
-158 SARWQRDDW
+158 
-167 AIQLSA
+167 
-173 HLTGAA
+173 
-179 LEVYTRLS
+179 
-187 NDDARDYDVLKE
+187 
-199 ALLRCYNF
+199 
-207 TERGYR
+207 
-213 QRFRECQ
+213 
-220 PLSGETPSQFV
+220 TP
-231 ERLSS
+231 
-236 YLQKWVE
+236 
-243 LSGEEQ
+243 
-249 SYESLRDLIVKEQFL
+249 D
-264 NACPKDLATRLEE
+264 
-277 QKLRG
+277 
-282 LKDITDAAER
+282 
-292 YLIAHGRTLG
+292 
-302 TSKSSKPFQKSGN
+302 
-315 QGNQPAKGQTESA
+315 
-328 PSSNEG
+328 
-334 QNITCFHCN
+334 
-343 AKGHRVAN
+343 
-351 CPQKKNNGHV
+351 
-361 NDKAQEHRRRYYDNK
+361 
-376 RQTSGSNQQVC
+376 
-387 ASSVILPRAAEQVD
+387 
-401 TPLDVEECLSDGQL
+401 
-415 LLANGKS
+415 
-422 ISVVAS
+422 
-428 AAVSVSN
+428 
-435 MPVSKGFVE
+435 
-444 KQEVT
+444 
-449 VLRDSGCNGVIVK
+449 
-462 EDLVPTEKFTGDFK
+462 
-476 WTLMADSKCVR
+476 
-487 APVAKIQIDTPYFT
+487 FT

-535 MGAAQPAVEEDD
+535 MGAAQPAVEEED

-756 PPSEEGHRWVLTLVD
+756 PPSEAGHRWVLTLVD

-934 ETLEIVRENLKKS
+934 ETLEISRENLRKS

-974 PTDHNKLLMQWEG
+974 PTDHNKLLMQWKG
-987 PYEVEAVVGINDFEV
+987 PYEVEAVVGINDYKV

-1035 PAELDEFDGE
+1035 PTELDEFDGE

-1058 VDDVKLGPDLTKDQ
+1058 VDDVKLGPDLTEDQ

-1100 VHLTSDVPVR
+1100 VHLTSDVLVR

-1125 KDIDS
+1125 KDIDN

-1236 SGATLKRRMRKML
+1236 SGATLKRGMRKML

-1263 VHTETFEEHLET
+1263 VHTETFAEHLET

-1366 GCPNRILWGSAQEKA
+1366 GCPNRILWGPAQEKA

-1485 KCVNNRIMRWVMYLQ
+1485 KFVNNRIMRWVMYLQ

-1524 E
+1524 D

>member
-6 AKGVEL
+6 GKGIEL

-26 TRLQAQREERQA
+26 TRLLAQ
-38 QREERQAQREREER
+38 REER

-71 RQAQRE
+71 KERQAQRE
-77 EREAQREERQM
+77 ERQAQREDKERQAQREEKERQAQREEREREAQREERQI
-88 ELKRVELQIEMETK
+88 ELKRLELQIKMEMK
-102 RLELQTEMVRVQN
+102 RLELQTKMVRVQN
-115 EQAAPRQRDN
+115 QHEAPRQRDN
-125 QQQMLHRAPKLP
+125 QQQMLHRASKLP
-137 AFADGKDQIDCYLAR
+137 AFTDGKDQID
-152 FERFAE
+152 
-158 SARWQRDDW
+158 
-167 AIQLSA
+167 
-173 HLTGAA
+173 
-179 LEVYTRLS
+179 
-187 NDDARDYDVLKE
+187 
-199 ALLRCYNF
+199 
-207 TERGYR
+207 
-213 QRFRECQ
+213 
-220 PLSGETPSQFV
+220 TP
-231 ERLSS
+231 
-236 YLQKWVE
+236 
-243 LSGEEQ
+243 
-249 SYESLRDLIVKEQFL
+249 D
-264 NACPKDLATRLEE
+264 
-277 QKLRG
+277 
-282 LKDITDAAER
+282 
-292 YLIAHGRTLG
+292 
-302 TSKSSKPFQKSGN
+302 
-315 QGNQPAKGQTESA
+315 
-328 PSSNEG
+328 
-334 QNITCFHCN
+334 
-343 AKGHRVAN
+343 
-351 CPQKKNNGHV
+351 
-361 NDKAQEHRRRYYDNK
+361 
-376 RQTSGSNQQVC
+376 
-387 ASSVILPRAAEQVD
+387 
-401 TPLDVEECLSDGQL
+401 
-415 LLANGKS
+415 
-422 ISVVAS
+422 
-428 AAVSVSN
+428 
-435 MPVSKGFVE
+435 
-444 KQEVT
+444 
-449 VLRDSGCNGVIVK
+449 
-462 EDLVPTEKFTGDFK
+462 
-476 WTLMADSKCVR
+476 
-487 APVAKIQIDTPYFT
+487 FT

-526 PDDPDVEWR
+526 PDDPDFEWR
-535 MGAAQPAVEEDD
+535 MGSAQPAAEEED

-613 QEADS
+613 QEADL

-646 LYRVFQHARVNGGKP
+646 LYRVFQHPRVNGGKP

-756 PPSEEGHRWVLTLVD
+756 PPSEAGHRWVLTLVD

-890 FELMYGRTVRGPMQ
+890 FELMYGRTVKGPMQ
-904 ILKELWTKDVDTP
+904 ILKELWMKDVDTP

-934 ETLEIVRENLKKS
+934 ETLEIARENLRKS

-974 PTDHNKLLMQWEG
+974 PTDHNKLLMQWKG
-987 PYEVEAVVGINDFEV
+987 PYEVEAVVGINDYKV

-1058 VDDVKLGPDLTKDQ
+1058 VDDVKLGPDLTEDQ

-1172 FDPEPMPTAADLFR
+1172 FDPEPMPTATDLFR
-1186 RLTGSKIF
+1186 QLTGSKIF

-1236 SGATLKRRMRKML
+1236 SGATLKRGMRKML

-1263 VHTETFEEHLET
+1263 VHTETFAEHLET

-1366 GCPNRILWGSAQEKA
+1366 GCPNRILWGPAQEKA

-1485 KCVNNRIMRWVMYLQ
+1485 KFVNNRIMRWVIIMYLQ

>member
-6 AKGVEL
+6 GKGIEL

-26 TRLQAQREERQA
+26 TRLLA

-52 QAQRE
+52 QAQS
-57 REEKERQAQREREE
+57 EREE

-77 EREAQREERQM
+77 ERQAQREERERQI
-88 ELKRVELQIEMETK
+88 ELKRLELQIKMEMK
-102 RLELQTEMVRVQN
+102 RLELQTEMARVQN
-115 EQAAPRQRDN
+115 EHEAPRLRDN
-125 QQQMLHRAPKLP
+125 QQQMQHRAPKLP
-137 AFADGKDQIDCYLAR
+137 AFADGKDQID
-152 FERFAE
+152 
-158 SARWQRDDW
+158 
-167 AIQLSA
+167 
-173 HLTGAA
+173 
-179 LEVYTRLS
+179 
-187 NDDARDYDVLKE
+187 
-199 ALLRCYNF
+199 
-207 TERGYR
+207 
-213 QRFRECQ
+213 
-220 PLSGETPSQFV
+220 TP
-231 ERLSS
+231 
-236 YLQKWVE
+236 
-243 LSGEEQ
+243 
-249 SYESLRDLIVKEQFL
+249 
-264 NACPKDLATRLEE
+264 
-277 QKLRG
+277 
-282 LKDITDAAER
+282 
-292 YLIAHGRTLG
+292 
-302 TSKSSKPFQKSGN
+302 
-315 QGNQPAKGQTESA
+315 
-328 PSSNEG
+328 
-334 QNITCFHCN
+334 
-343 AKGHRVAN
+343 
-351 CPQKKNNGHV
+351 
-361 NDKAQEHRRRYYDNK
+361 
-376 RQTSGSNQQVC
+376 
-387 ASSVILPRAAEQVD
+387 
-401 TPLDVEECLSDGQL
+401 
-415 LLANGKS
+415 
-422 ISVVAS
+422 
-428 AAVSVSN
+428 
-435 MPVSKGFVE
+435 
-444 KQEVT
+444 
-449 VLRDSGCNGVIVK
+449 
-462 EDLVPTEKFTGDFK
+462 DFN
-476 WTLMADSKCVR
+476 
-487 APVAKIQIDTPYFT
+487 
-501 GEVEAVCLKK
+501 GEVEAVCPKK

-526 PDDPDVEWR
+526 PDDPDFEWR
-535 MGAAQPAVEEDD
+535 MGSAQPAAEEED

-613 QEADS
+613 QEADL

-633 GEGTVQFEVKAKI
+633 GEGTVHFEVKAKI
-646 LYRVFQHARVNGGKP
+646 LYRVFQHPRVNGGKP

-756 PPSEEGHRWVLTLVD
+756 PPSEAGHRWVLTLVD

-934 ETLEIVRENLKKS
+934 ETLEIARENLRKS

-974 PTDHNKLLMQWEG
+974 PTDHNKLLMQWKG
-987 PYEVEAVVGINDFEV
+987 PYEVEAVVGINDYKV

-1058 VDDVKLGPDLTKDQ
+1058 VDDVKLGPDLTEDQ

-1125 KDIDS
+1125 KDIDN

-1172 FDPEPMPTAADLFR
+1172 FDPEPMPTATDLFR
-1186 RLTGSKIF
+1186 QLTGSRIF

-1236 SGATLKRRMRKML
+1236 SGATLKRGMRKML

-1263 VHTETFEEHLET
+1263 VHTETFAEHLET

-1366 GCPNRILWGSAQEKA
+1366 GCPNRILWGPAQEKA

-1485 KCVNNRIMRWVMYLQ
+1485 KFVNNRIMRWVMYLQ

>member
-6 AKGVEL
+6 AKGIEL

-26 TRLQAQREERQA
+26 TRLLAQ
-38 QREERQAQREREER
+38 REER

-71 RQAQRE
+71 KERQAHREERQAQRE
-77 EREAQREERQM
+77 REERQAQREREEREREAQREERKM

-115 EQAAPRQRDN
+115 EHAAPRQRDN

-387 ASSVILPRAAEQVD
+387 ASSVILPRAAEQVA
-401 TPLDVEECLSDGQL
+401 TPSDVEECISDGQL
-415 LLANGKS
+415 LLANGKA

-428 AAVSVSN
+428 AAVSVTN

-476 WTLMADSKCVR
+476 WTLMADSKCVK
-487 APVAKIQIDTPYFT
+487 APVVKIQIDTPYFT

-526 PDDPDVEWR
+526 PDDPDFEWR
-535 MGAAQPAVEEDD
+535 MGSAQPAAEEED

-591 TPLRVTNSSATAVV
+591 TATQGHQQFCNCCRGQGSADSAT
-605 DRDRLIQL
+605 
-613 QEADS
+613 
-618 TLTKYRSRPVKEMTK
+618 
-633 GEGTVQFEVKAKI
+633 
-646 LYRVFQHARVNGGKP
+646 
-661 LRQVLVPQPLRR
+661 
-673 QVMEVA
+673 
-679 HDSIMGGHLGVKKT
+679 
-693 SDRIQ
+693 
-698 AAFYWPG
+698 
-705 LHADVTRFCRSCD
+705 
-718 ICQKTIPRGRV
+718 
-729 PKVPLQKMPLID
+729 
-741 RPFKRVA
+741 
-748 IDLIGEIK
+748 
-756 PPSEEGHRWVLTLVD
+756 
-771 YATRYPEAVPL
+771 
-782 KKIDTETVA
+782 
-791 EALVDIFSRIGVPEE
+791 
-806 ILTDLGT
+806 
-813 QFVSECM
+813 
-820 EEVNR
+820 
-825 LLSIRHLTTTPY
+825 
-837 HPMCNGLVEKFNATL
+837 
-852 KSTLKKLCS
+852 
-861 EQPRQWHRYI
+861 
-871 NALLFAY
+871 
-878 REVPQESTGFSP
+878 
-890 FELMYGRTVRGPMQ
+890 
-904 ILKELWTKDVDTP
+904 
-917 EVKNSYQY
+917 
-925 VFELREKLE
+925 
-934 ETLEIVRENLKKS
+934 
-947 QDSGKHYYDRKA
+947 
-959 VNRKFTPGNKVLILL
+959 
-974 PTDHNKLLMQWEG
+974 
-987 PYEVEAVVGINDFEV
+987 
-1002 NVGKKSKIYHANLLK
+1002 
-1017 LYVERPPEAVQ
+1017 
-1028 VAASVEE
+1028 
-1035 PAELDEFDGE
+1035 
-1045 ELLELGDLHKKEG
+1045 
-1058 VDDVKLGPDLTKDQ
+1058 
-1072 QKELHDFMGDF
+1072 
-1083 THRFSDV
+1083 
-1090 PGSTSLVEHE
+1090 GS
-1100 VHLTSDVPVR
+1100 
-1110 SKPYPI
+1110 
-1116 PFQARESLK
+1116 
-1125 KDIDS
+1125 
-1130 MLKMGVIRESSSPY
+1130 
-1144 SSPVVVVKKKDGTN
+1144 
-1158 RVCIDFRKVNKITV
+1158 
-1172 FDPEPMPTAADLFR
+1172 
-1186 RLTGSKIF
+1186 
-1194 SKIDLSKGY
+1194 
-1203 WQIPVR
+1203 
-1209 EEDIP
+1209 
-1214 KTAFATPDGTYECL
+1214 
-1228 RMPFGMVN
+1228 
-1236 SGATLKRRMRKML
+1236 
-1249 KGMKNVVYYWDDLL
+1249 
-1263 VHTETFEEHLET
+1263 
-1275 LRELFS
+1275 
-1281 RLTKANLTVRP
+1281 
-1292 SKCILGT
+1292 
-1299 DNVDFI
+1299 
-1305 GHSLKE
+1305 
-1311 GQKGL
+1311 
-1316 LLENVTKILNAPR
+1316 
-1329 PETKKQVRSFLGL
+1329 
-1342 AGYYREFI
+1342 
-1350 PNFAA
+1350 
-1355 ITAPLSDMTRK
+1355 
-1366 GCPNRILWGSAQEKA
+1366 
-1381 YQTVR
+1381 
-1386 DLMSRDPVLRL
+1386 
-1397 PDTAKEFILRTDAS
+1397 
-1411 DEGIGAM
+1411 
-1418 LMQEHGGK
+1418 
-1426 PFPVSYASKKLSGA
+1426 
-1440 EKNYSTMEKEC
+1440 
-1451 LAIVWGIKKF
+1451 
-1461 ELYLQGVKFVLQTD
+1461 
-1475 HKPLTYLNSA
+1475 
-1485 KCVNNRIMRWVMYLQ
+1485 
-1500 NFDMRVESIKG
+1500 
-1511 SDNVGADFLSRVC
+1511 
-1524 E
+1524 

>member
-1 MAEFW
+1 
-6 AKGVEL
+6 
-12 GLKGKQLTEFVESQ
+12 
-26 TRLQAQREERQA
+26 
-38 QREERQAQREREER
+38 
-52 QAQRE
+52 
-57 REEKERQAQREREE
+57 
-71 RQAQRE
+71 
-77 EREAQREERQM
+77 
-88 ELKRVELQIEMETK
+88 
-102 RLELQTEMVRVQN
+102 
-115 EQAAPRQRDN
+115 
-125 QQQMLHRAPKLP
+125 
-137 AFADGKDQIDCYLAR
+137 
-152 FERFAE
+152 
-158 SARWQRDDW
+158 
-167 AIQLSA
+167 
-173 HLTGAA
+173 
-179 LEVYTRLS
+179 
-187 NDDARDYDVLKE
+187 
-199 ALLRCYNF
+199 
-207 TERGYR
+207 
-213 QRFRECQ
+213 
-220 PLSGETPSQFV
+220 
-231 ERLSS
+231 
-236 YLQKWVE
+236 
-243 LSGEEQ
+243 
-249 SYESLRDLIVKEQFL
+249 
-264 NACPKDLATRLEE
+264 
-277 QKLRG
+277 
-282 LKDITDAAER
+282 
-292 YLIAHGRTLG
+292 
-302 TSKSSKPFQKSGN
+302 
-315 QGNQPAKGQTESA
+315 
-328 PSSNEG
+328 
-334 QNITCFHCN
+334 
-343 AKGHRVAN
+343 
-351 CPQKKNNGHV
+351 
-361 NDKAQEHRRRYYDNK
+361 
-376 RQTSGSNQQVC
+376 
-387 ASSVILPRAAEQVD
+387 
-401 TPLDVEECLSDGQL
+401 
-415 LLANGKS
+415 
-422 ISVVAS
+422 
-428 AAVSVSN
+428 
-435 MPVSKGFVE
+435 
-444 KQEVT
+444 
-449 VLRDSGCNGVIVK
+449 
-462 EDLVPTEKFTGDFK
+462 
-476 WTLMADSKCVR
+476 
-487 APVAKIQIDTPYFT
+487 
-501 GEVEAVCLKK
+501 
-511 PLYDLL
+511 
-517 IGNIGGARR
+517 
-526 PDDPDVEWR
+526 
-535 MGAAQPAVEEDD
+535 
-547 PLPFANEDISELL
+547 
-560 RDDRA
+560 
-565 TVHRRDQPQVVSA
+565 
-578 VTTRAQAKKDKTT
+578 
-591 TPLRVTNSSATAVV
+591 
-605 DRDRLIQL
+605 
-613 QEADS
+613 
-618 TLTKYRSRPVKEMTK
+618 MTK
-633 GEGTVQFEVKAKI
+633 GEGTVHFEVKAKI
-646 LYRVFQHARVNGGKP
+646 LYRVFQHPRVNGGKP

-756 PPSEEGHRWVLTLVD
+756 PPSEAGHRWVLTLVD

-934 ETLEIVRENLKKS
+934 ETLEIARENLRKS

-974 PTDHNKLLMQWEG
+974 PTDHNKLLMQWKG
-987 PYEVEAVVGINDFEV
+987 PYEVEAVVGINDYKV

-1028 VAASVEE
+1028 VAASAEE
-1035 PAELDEFDGE
+1035 PAEQDEFDGE

-1058 VDDVKLGPDLTKDQ
+1058 VDDVKLGPDLTEDQ

-1125 KDIDS
+1125 KDIDN
-1130 MLKMGVIRESSSPY
+1130 MLKMEVIRESSSPY

-1236 SGATLKRRMRKML
+1236 SGATLKRGMRKML

-1263 VHTETFEEHLET
+1263 VHTKTFAEHLET

-1281 RLTKANLTVRP
+1281 RLSKANLTVRP
-1292 SKCILGT
+1292 SKCILGI

-1366 GCPNRILWGSAQEKA
+1366 GCPNRILWGPAQEKA

-1411 DEGIGAM
+1411 DERIGAM

-1485 KCVNNRIMRWVMYLQ
+1485 KFVNNRIMRWVMYLQ

-1524 E
+1524 D

>member
-6 AKGVEL
+6 GKGIEL

-26 TRLQAQREERQA
+26 TRLLAQ
-38 QREERQAQREREER
+38 REER

-71 RQAQRE
+71 KERQAHREERQAQRE
-77 EREAQREERQM
+77 REERQAQREREEREREAQREERQI
-88 ELKRVELQIEMETK
+88 ELKRLELQIKMEMK
-102 RLELQTEMVRVQN
+102 HLELQTEMVRVQN
-115 EQAAPRQRDN
+115 QQEAPRQRDN
-125 QQQMLHRAPKLP
+125 QQQMLHRASELP
-137 AFADGKDQIDCYLAR
+137 AFTDGKDQID
-152 FERFAE
+152 
-158 SARWQRDDW
+158 
-167 AIQLSA
+167 
-173 HLTGAA
+173 
-179 LEVYTRLS
+179 
-187 NDDARDYDVLKE
+187 
-199 ALLRCYNF
+199 
-207 TERGYR
+207 
-213 QRFRECQ
+213 
-220 PLSGETPSQFV
+220 TP
-231 ERLSS
+231 
-236 YLQKWVE
+236 
-243 LSGEEQ
+243 
-249 SYESLRDLIVKEQFL
+249 D
-264 NACPKDLATRLEE
+264 
-277 QKLRG
+277 
-282 LKDITDAAER
+282 
-292 YLIAHGRTLG
+292 
-302 TSKSSKPFQKSGN
+302 
-315 QGNQPAKGQTESA
+315 
-328 PSSNEG
+328 
-334 QNITCFHCN
+334 
-343 AKGHRVAN
+343 
-351 CPQKKNNGHV
+351 
-361 NDKAQEHRRRYYDNK
+361 
-376 RQTSGSNQQVC
+376 
-387 ASSVILPRAAEQVD
+387 
-401 TPLDVEECLSDGQL
+401 
-415 LLANGKS
+415 
-422 ISVVAS
+422 
-428 AAVSVSN
+428 
-435 MPVSKGFVE
+435 
-444 KQEVT
+444 
-449 VLRDSGCNGVIVK
+449 
-462 EDLVPTEKFTGDFK
+462 
-476 WTLMADSKCVR
+476 
-487 APVAKIQIDTPYFT
+487 FT

-526 PDDPDVEWR
+526 PDDPDFEWR
-535 MGAAQPAVEEDD
+535 MGSAQPAAEEED

-613 QEADS
+613 QEADL

-633 GEGTVQFEVKAKI
+633 GEGTVHFEVKAKI
-646 LYRVFQHARVNGGKP
+646 LYRVFQHPRVNGGKP

-934 ETLEIVRENLKKS
+934 ETLEIARENLRKS

-974 PTDHNKLLMQWEG
+974 PTDHNKLLMQWKG
-987 PYEVEAVVGINDFEV
+987 PYEVEAVVGINDYKV

-1045 ELLELGDLHKKEG
+1045 ELLELGDFHKKEG
-1058 VDDVKLGPDLTKDQ
+1058 VDDVKLGPDLTEDQ

-1125 KDIDS
+1125 KDIDN

-1172 FDPEPMPTAADLFR
+1172 FDPEPMPTATDLFR
-1186 RLTGSKIF
+1186 QLTGSKIF

-1236 SGATLKRRMRKML
+1236 SGATLTRGMRKML

-1263 VHTETFEEHLET
+1263 VHTETFAEHLET

-1366 GCPNRILWGSAQEKA
+1366 GCPNRILWGPAQEKA

-1485 KCVNNRIMRWVMYLQ
+1485 KFVNNRIMRWVMYLQ

>member
-1 MAEFW
+1 
-6 AKGVEL
+6 
-12 GLKGKQLTEFVESQ
+12 
-26 TRLQAQREERQA
+26 
-38 QREERQAQREREER
+38 
-52 QAQRE
+52 
-57 REEKERQAQREREE
+57 
-71 RQAQRE
+71 
-77 EREAQREERQM
+77 M
-88 ELKRVELQIEMETK
+88 EMK

-115 EQAAPRQRDN
+115 EHEAPRLRDN
-125 QQQMLHRAPKLP
+125 QQQMLHRASKLP
-137 AFADGKDQIDCYLAR
+137 AFTDGKD
-152 FERFAE
+152 
-158 SARWQRDDW
+158 
-167 AIQLSA
+167 
-173 HLTGAA
+173 
-179 LEVYTRLS
+179 
-187 NDDARDYDVLKE
+187 
-199 ALLRCYNF
+199 
-207 TERGYR
+207 
-213 QRFRECQ
+213 
-220 PLSGETPSQFV
+220 
-231 ERLSS
+231 
-236 YLQKWVE
+236 
-243 LSGEEQ
+243 
-249 SYESLRDLIVKEQFL
+249 
-264 NACPKDLATRLEE
+264 
-277 QKLRG
+277 
-282 LKDITDAAER
+282 
-292 YLIAHGRTLG
+292 
-302 TSKSSKPFQKSGN
+302 
-315 QGNQPAKGQTESA
+315 
-328 PSSNEG
+328 
-334 QNITCFHCN
+334 
-343 AKGHRVAN
+343 
-351 CPQKKNNGHV
+351 
-361 NDKAQEHRRRYYDNK
+361 
-376 RQTSGSNQQVC
+376 
-387 ASSVILPRAAEQVD
+387 
-401 TPLDVEECLSDGQL
+401 
-415 LLANGKS
+415 
-422 ISVVAS
+422 
-428 AAVSVSN
+428 
-435 MPVSKGFVE
+435 
-444 KQEVT
+444 
-449 VLRDSGCNGVIVK
+449 
-462 EDLVPTEKFTGDFK
+462 
-476 WTLMADSKCVR
+476 
-487 APVAKIQIDTPYFT
+487 QIDTPYFT
-501 GEVEAVCLKK
+501 GEVEAVCPKK

-535 MGAAQPAVEEDD
+535 MGATQPAVEEED

-613 QEADS
+613 QEADL

-633 GEGTVQFEVKAKI
+633 GEGTVHFEVKAKI

-679 HDSIMGGHLGVKKT
+679 PDSIMGGHLGVKKT

-825 LLSIRHLTTTPY
+825 LLSIRHLTTTAY

-878 REVPQESTGFSP
+878 RQVPQGSTGFSP

-934 ETLEIVRENLKKS
+934 ETLEIARENLRKS

-974 PTDHNKLLMQWEG
+974 PADHNKLLMQWKG
-987 PYEVEAVVGINDFEV
+987 PYEVEAVVGINDYKV

-1028 VAASVEE
+1028 VAASAEE

-1045 ELLELGDLHKKEG
+1045 ELLELGDLHKKGG
-1058 VDDVKLGPDLTKDQ
+1058 VDDVKLGPDLTEDQ

-1100 VHLTSDVPVR
+1100 VHLTSDVPVC
-1110 SKPYPI
+1110 SKPYSI

-1125 KDIDS
+1125 KDIDN

-1172 FDPEPMPTAADLFR
+1172 FDPEPMPTATDLFR
-1186 RLTGSKIF
+1186 QLTGSKIF

-1203 WQIPVR
+1203 WQIPLR

-1236 SGATLKRRMRKML
+1236 SGATLTRGMRKML

-1263 VHTETFEEHLET
+1263 VHTETFAEHLET

-1299 DNVDFI
+1299 DNVDFT

-1316 LLENVTKILNAPR
+1316 LLGNVTKILNAPR

-1366 GCPNRILWGSAQEKA
+1366 GCPNRILWGPAQEKA
-1381 YQTVR
+1381 YLTVR

-1485 KCVNNRIMRWVMYLQ
+1485 KFVNNRIMRWGMYLQ

-1511 SDNVGADFLSRVC
+1511 SDNVGADFSQPSM
-1524 E
+1524 

>member
-38 QREERQAQREREER
+38 QREERQAQRE
-52 QAQRE
+52 Q
-57 REEKERQAQREREE
+57 RQAQREREE
-71 RQAQRE
+71 RQAQRERE

-351 CPQKKNNGHV
+351 CPQKKNNGHG

-387 ASSVILPRAAEQVD
+387 ASSVILPRAAEQVA
-401 TPLDVEECLSDGQL
+401 TPSDVEECLSDGQL

-487 APVAKIQIDTPYFT
+487 APVANIQIDTPYFT

-511 PLYDLL
+511 PLYNLL

-526 PDDPDVEWR
+526 PHDPDVEWR
-535 MGAAQPAVEEDD
+535 MGAAQPAVEEED

-825 LLSIRHLTTTPY
+825 LLSIRHLTTTAY

-934 ETLEIVRENLKKS
+934 ETLEIARENLRKS

-974 PTDHNKLLMQWEG
+974 PTDHNKLLMQWKG
-987 PYEVEAVVGINDFEV
+987 PYEVEAVVGINDYKV

-1028 VAASVEE
+1028 VAAIVE
-1035 PAELDEFDGE
+1035 
-1045 ELLELGDLHKKEG
+1045 
-1058 VDDVKLGPDLTKDQ
+1058 GP
-1072 QKELHDFMGDF
+1072 
-1083 THRFSDV
+1083 
-1090 PGSTSLVEHE
+1090 
-1100 VHLTSDVPVR
+1100 
-1110 SKPYPI
+1110 
-1116 PFQARESLK
+1116 
-1125 KDIDS
+1125 
-1130 MLKMGVIRESSSPY
+1130 
-1144 SSPVVVVKKKDGTN
+1144 
-1158 RVCIDFRKVNKITV
+1158 
-1172 FDPEPMPTAADLFR
+1172 
-1186 RLTGSKIF
+1186 
-1194 SKIDLSKGY
+1194 
-1203 WQIPVR
+1203 
-1209 EEDIP
+1209 
-1214 KTAFATPDGTYECL
+1214 
-1228 RMPFGMVN
+1228 
-1236 SGATLKRRMRKML
+1236 
-1249 KGMKNVVYYWDDLL
+1249 
-1263 VHTETFEEHLET
+1263 
-1275 LRELFS
+1275 
-1281 RLTKANLTVRP
+1281 
-1292 SKCILGT
+1292 
-1299 DNVDFI
+1299 
-1305 GHSLKE
+1305 
-1311 GQKGL
+1311 
-1316 LLENVTKILNAPR
+1316 
-1329 PETKKQVRSFLGL
+1329 
-1342 AGYYREFI
+1342 
-1350 PNFAA
+1350 
-1355 ITAPLSDMTRK
+1355 
-1366 GCPNRILWGSAQEKA
+1366 AQEKV

-1485 KCVNNRIMRWVMYLQ
+1485 KFVNNRIMRWVMYLQ

>member
-26 TRLQAQREERQA
+26 TRLLA

-52 QAQRE
+52 QAQS
-57 REEKERQAQREREE
+57 EREE

-77 EREAQREERQM
+77 ERQAQREERERQI
-88 ELKRVELQIEMETK
+88 ELKRLELQIKMETK

-115 EQAAPRQRDN
+115 QHEAPRQRDN
-125 QQQMLHRAPKLP
+125 QQQMLHRASKLP
-137 AFADGKDQIDCYLAR
+137 AFTDGKD
-152 FERFAE
+152 
-158 SARWQRDDW
+158 
-167 AIQLSA
+167 
-173 HLTGAA
+173 
-179 LEVYTRLS
+179 
-187 NDDARDYDVLKE
+187 
-199 ALLRCYNF
+199 
-207 TERGYR
+207 
-213 QRFRECQ
+213 
-220 PLSGETPSQFV
+220 
-231 ERLSS
+231 
-236 YLQKWVE
+236 
-243 LSGEEQ
+243 
-249 SYESLRDLIVKEQFL
+249 
-264 NACPKDLATRLEE
+264 
-277 QKLRG
+277 
-282 LKDITDAAER
+282 
-292 YLIAHGRTLG
+292 
-302 TSKSSKPFQKSGN
+302 
-315 QGNQPAKGQTESA
+315 
-328 PSSNEG
+328 
-334 QNITCFHCN
+334 
-343 AKGHRVAN
+343 
-351 CPQKKNNGHV
+351 
-361 NDKAQEHRRRYYDNK
+361 
-376 RQTSGSNQQVC
+376 
-387 ASSVILPRAAEQVD
+387 
-401 TPLDVEECLSDGQL
+401 
-415 LLANGKS
+415 
-422 ISVVAS
+422 
-428 AAVSVSN
+428 
-435 MPVSKGFVE
+435 
-444 KQEVT
+444 
-449 VLRDSGCNGVIVK
+449 
-462 EDLVPTEKFTGDFK
+462 
-476 WTLMADSKCVR
+476 
-487 APVAKIQIDTPYFT
+487 QIDTPYFT

-535 MGAAQPAVEEDD
+535 MGAAQPAVEEED

-605 DRDRLIQL
+605 DRDQLIQL

-756 PPSEEGHRWVLTLVD
+756 PPSEAGHRWVLTLVD

-934 ETLEIVRENLKKS
+934 ETLEIARENLRKS

-974 PTDHNKLLMQWEG
+974 PTDHNKLLMQWKG
-987 PYEVEAVVGINDFEV
+987 PYEVEAVVGINDYKV

-1028 VAASVEE
+1028 VAASAEE

-1058 VDDVKLGPDLTKDQ
+1058 VDDVKLGPDLTEDQ

-1100 VHLTSDVPVR
+1100 VHLTSNVPVR

-1125 KDIDS
+1125 KDIDN

-1236 SGATLKRRMRKML
+1236 SGATLTRGMRKML

-1263 VHTETFEEHLET
+1263 VHTETFAEHLET

-1366 GCPNRILWGSAQEKA
+1366 GCPNRILWGPAQEKA

-1485 KCVNNRIMRWVMYLQ
+1485 KFVNNRIMRWVMYLQ

>member
-6 AKGVEL
+6 EKGVEL

-26 TRLQAQREERQA
+26 TRLLAQREERQA
-38 QREERQAQREREER
+38 QREERQAQRE
-52 QAQRE
+52 
-57 REEKERQAQREREE
+57 EKER
-71 RQAQRE
+71 
-77 EREAQREERQM
+77 EREAQREERQI
-88 ELKRVELQIEMETK
+88 ELKRLELQIEMEMK

-115 EQAAPRQRDN
+115 EHEAPRQRDN

-315 QGNQPAKGQTESA
+315 QANQPAKGQTESA

-334 QNITCFHCN
+334 QNITCFLCN

-387 ASSVILPRAAEQVD
+387 ASSVILPRAAEQVA
-401 TPLDVEECLSDGQL
+401 TPSDVEECISDGQL

-476 WTLMADSKCVR
+476 WTLMADSKCVK
-487 APVAKIQIDTPYFT
+487 APVVKIQIDTPYFT

-535 MGAAQPAVEEDD
+535 MGAAQPAVEEED

-613 QEADS
+613 QEADL

-756 PPSEEGHRWVLTLVD
+756 PPSEAGHRWVLTLVD

-925 VFELREKLE
+925 VFELRQKLE
-934 ETLEIVRENLKKS
+934 ETLEIARENLRKS

-974 PTDHNKLLMQWEG
+974 PTDHNKLLMQWKG
-987 PYEVEAVVGINDFEV
+987 PYEVEAVVGINDYKV

-1058 VDDVKLGPDLTKDQ
+1058 VDDVKLGPDLTEDQ
-1072 QKELHDFMGDF
+1072 
-1083 THRFSDV
+1083 
-1090 PGSTSLVEHE
+1090 
-1100 VHLTSDVPVR
+1100 
-1110 SKPYPI
+1110 
-1116 PFQARESLK
+1116 
-1125 KDIDS
+1125 
-1130 MLKMGVIRESSSPY
+1130 
-1144 SSPVVVVKKKDGTN
+1144 
-1158 RVCIDFRKVNKITV
+1158 
-1172 FDPEPMPTAADLFR
+1172 
-1186 RLTGSKIF
+1186 
-1194 SKIDLSKGY
+1194 
-1203 WQIPVR
+1203 
-1209 EEDIP
+1209 
-1214 KTAFATPDGTYECL
+1214 
-1228 RMPFGMVN
+1228 
-1236 SGATLKRRMRKML
+1236 
-1249 KGMKNVVYYWDDLL
+1249 
-1263 VHTETFEEHLET
+1263 
-1275 LRELFS
+1275 
-1281 RLTKANLTVRP
+1281 
-1292 SKCILGT
+1292 
-1299 DNVDFI
+1299 
-1305 GHSLKE
+1305 
-1311 GQKGL
+1311 QKGL

-1366 GCPNRILWGSAQEKA
+1366 GCPNRILWGPAQEKA

-1485 KCVNNRIMRWVMYLQ
+1485 KFVNNRIMRWVMYLQ

>member
-26 TRLQAQREERQA
+26 TRLLA

-57 REEKERQAQREREE
+57 REEKQAQREEKERQAQREE

-77 EREAQREERQM
+77 DKERQAQREERDREAQREERQF
-88 ELKRVELQIEMETK
+88 ELKRLELQIKMERK
-102 RLELQTEMVRVQN
+102 RLELQTEMMRVQN
-115 EQAAPRQRDN
+115 EHEAPRLRDN
-125 QQQMLHRAPKLP
+125 QQQMLHRASKLP
-137 AFADGKDQIDCYLAR
+137 ASTDGKDQID
-152 FERFAE
+152 
-158 SARWQRDDW
+158 
-167 AIQLSA
+167 
-173 HLTGAA
+173 
-179 LEVYTRLS
+179 
-187 NDDARDYDVLKE
+187 
-199 ALLRCYNF
+199 
-207 TERGYR
+207 
-213 QRFRECQ
+213 
-220 PLSGETPSQFV
+220 TP
-231 ERLSS
+231 
-236 YLQKWVE
+236 
-243 LSGEEQ
+243 
-249 SYESLRDLIVKEQFL
+249 D
-264 NACPKDLATRLEE
+264 
-277 QKLRG
+277 
-282 LKDITDAAER
+282 
-292 YLIAHGRTLG
+292 
-302 TSKSSKPFQKSGN
+302 
-315 QGNQPAKGQTESA
+315 
-328 PSSNEG
+328 
-334 QNITCFHCN
+334 
-343 AKGHRVAN
+343 
-351 CPQKKNNGHV
+351 
-361 NDKAQEHRRRYYDNK
+361 
-376 RQTSGSNQQVC
+376 
-387 ASSVILPRAAEQVD
+387 
-401 TPLDVEECLSDGQL
+401 
-415 LLANGKS
+415 
-422 ISVVAS
+422 
-428 AAVSVSN
+428 
-435 MPVSKGFVE
+435 
-444 KQEVT
+444 
-449 VLRDSGCNGVIVK
+449 
-462 EDLVPTEKFTGDFK
+462 
-476 WTLMADSKCVR
+476 
-487 APVAKIQIDTPYFT
+487 FT

-535 MGAAQPAVEEDD
+535 MGAAQPAVEEEDS
-547 PLPFANEDISELL
+547 LPFANEDISELL

-633 GEGTVQFEVKAKI
+633 GEGTVHFEVKAKI
-646 LYRVFQHARVNGGKP
+646 LYRVFQHPRVNGGKP

-673 QVMEVA
+673 QVVEVA

-756 PPSEEGHRWVLTLVD
+756 PPSEAGHRWVLTLVD

-934 ETLEIVRENLKKS
+934 ETLEIARENLRKS

-974 PTDHNKLLMQWEG
+974 PTDHNKLLMQWKG
-987 PYEVEAVVGINDFEV
+987 PYEVEAVVGINDYKV

-1028 VAASVEE
+1028 VAAMVEE

-1058 VDDVKLGPDLTKDQ
+1058 VDDVKLGPDLTEDQ
-1072 QKELHDFMGDF
+1072 
-1083 THRFSDV
+1083 
-1090 PGSTSLVEHE
+1090 
-1100 VHLTSDVPVR
+1100 
-1110 SKPYPI
+1110 
-1116 PFQARESLK
+1116 
-1125 KDIDS
+1125 
-1130 MLKMGVIRESSSPY
+1130 
-1144 SSPVVVVKKKDGTN
+1144 
-1158 RVCIDFRKVNKITV
+1158 
-1172 FDPEPMPTAADLFR
+1172 
-1186 RLTGSKIF
+1186 
-1194 SKIDLSKGY
+1194 
-1203 WQIPVR
+1203 
-1209 EEDIP
+1209 
-1214 KTAFATPDGTYECL
+1214 
-1228 RMPFGMVN
+1228 
-1236 SGATLKRRMRKML
+1236 
-1249 KGMKNVVYYWDDLL
+1249 
-1263 VHTETFEEHLET
+1263 
-1275 LRELFS
+1275 
-1281 RLTKANLTVRP
+1281 
-1292 SKCILGT
+1292 
-1299 DNVDFI
+1299 
-1305 GHSLKE
+1305 
-1311 GQKGL
+1311 QKGL

-1329 PETKKQVRSFLGL
+1329 PETKKQVQSFLGL

-1366 GCPNRILWGSAQEKA
+1366 GCPNRILWGPAQEKA

-1485 KCVNNRIMRWVMYLQ
+1485 KFVNNRIMRWVMYLQ

-1524 E
+1524 D

>member
-6 AKGVEL
+6 GKGIEL

-26 TRLQAQREERQA
+26 TRLLA
-38 QREERQAQREREER
+38 QREERQAQREREEKER

-77 EREAQREERQM
+77 REERQAQREEREREAQREERKI
-88 ELKRVELQIEMETK
+88 ELKRLELQIKMEMK

-115 EQAAPRQRDN
+115 EHEAPRLRDN
-125 QQQMLHRAPKLP
+125 QQQMLHRASKLP
-137 AFADGKDQIDCYLAR
+137 AFTEGKD
-152 FERFAE
+152 
-158 SARWQRDDW
+158 
-167 AIQLSA
+167 
-173 HLTGAA
+173 
-179 LEVYTRLS
+179 
-187 NDDARDYDVLKE
+187 
-199 ALLRCYNF
+199 
-207 TERGYR
+207 
-213 QRFRECQ
+213 
-220 PLSGETPSQFV
+220 
-231 ERLSS
+231 
-236 YLQKWVE
+236 
-243 LSGEEQ
+243 
-249 SYESLRDLIVKEQFL
+249 
-264 NACPKDLATRLEE
+264 
-277 QKLRG
+277 
-282 LKDITDAAER
+282 
-292 YLIAHGRTLG
+292 
-302 TSKSSKPFQKSGN
+302 
-315 QGNQPAKGQTESA
+315 
-328 PSSNEG
+328 
-334 QNITCFHCN
+334 
-343 AKGHRVAN
+343 
-351 CPQKKNNGHV
+351 
-361 NDKAQEHRRRYYDNK
+361 
-376 RQTSGSNQQVC
+376 
-387 ASSVILPRAAEQVD
+387 
-401 TPLDVEECLSDGQL
+401 
-415 LLANGKS
+415 
-422 ISVVAS
+422 
-428 AAVSVSN
+428 
-435 MPVSKGFVE
+435 
-444 KQEVT
+444 
-449 VLRDSGCNGVIVK
+449 
-462 EDLVPTEKFTGDFK
+462 
-476 WTLMADSKCVR
+476 
-487 APVAKIQIDTPYFT
+487 QIDTPYFT

-526 PDDPDVEWR
+526 PDDPDSEWR
-535 MGAAQPAVEEDD
+535 RGSAQPAAEEED

-613 QEADS
+613 QEADL
-618 TLTKYRSRPVKEMTK
+618 TLTKYRSRPVKEMAK
-633 GEGTVQFEVKAKI
+633 GEGTVHFEVKAKI
-646 LYRVFQHARVNGGKP
+646 LYRVFQHPRVNGGKL

-673 QVMEVA
+673 QVMQVA

-756 PPSEEGHRWVLTLVD
+756 PPSEAGHRWLLTLVD

-837 HPMCNGLVEKFNATL
+837 HPMCSGLVEKFNATL

-934 ETLEIVRENLKKS
+934 ETLEIARENLRKS

-974 PTDHNKLLMQWEG
+974 PTDHNKLLMQWKG
-987 PYEVEAVVGINDFEV
+987 PYEVEAVVGINDYKV
-1002 NVGKKSKIYHANLLK
+1002 NVCKKSKIYHANLMK

-1058 VDDVKLGPDLTKDQ
+1058 VDDVKLGPDLTEDQ

-1125 KDIDS
+1125 KDIDN

-1172 FDPEPMPTAADLFR
+1172 FDPEPMPTATDLFR
-1186 RLTGSKIF
+1186 QLTGSKIF

-1236 SGATLKRRMRKML
+1236 SGATLKRGMRKML

-1263 VHTETFEEHLET
+1263 VHTETFAEHLET

-1366 GCPNRILWGSAQEKA
+1366 GCPNRILWGPAQGKA

-1451 LAIVWGIKKF
+1451 LTIVWGIKTF

-1485 KCVNNRIMRWVMYLQ
+1485 KFVNNRIMRWVMYLQ

>member
-77 EREAQREERQM
+77 REEREAQREERQM
-88 ELKRVELQIEMETK
+88 ELKRLELQIKMEMK
-102 RLELQTEMVRVQN
+102 RLELQTKMVRVQN
-115 EQAAPRQRDN
+115 QHEAPRQRDD
-125 QQQMLHRAPKLP
+125 QQQMLNRASTLP
-137 AFADGKDQIDCYLAR
+137 AFTDGKDQID
-152 FERFAE
+152 
-158 SARWQRDDW
+158 
-167 AIQLSA
+167 
-173 HLTGAA
+173 
-179 LEVYTRLS
+179 
-187 NDDARDYDVLKE
+187 
-199 ALLRCYNF
+199 
-207 TERGYR
+207 
-213 QRFRECQ
+213 
-220 PLSGETPSQFV
+220 TP
-231 ERLSS
+231 
-236 YLQKWVE
+236 
-243 LSGEEQ
+243 
-249 SYESLRDLIVKEQFL
+249 D
-264 NACPKDLATRLEE
+264 
-277 QKLRG
+277 
-282 LKDITDAAER
+282 
-292 YLIAHGRTLG
+292 
-302 TSKSSKPFQKSGN
+302 
-315 QGNQPAKGQTESA
+315 
-328 PSSNEG
+328 
-334 QNITCFHCN
+334 
-343 AKGHRVAN
+343 
-351 CPQKKNNGHV
+351 
-361 NDKAQEHRRRYYDNK
+361 
-376 RQTSGSNQQVC
+376 
-387 ASSVILPRAAEQVD
+387 
-401 TPLDVEECLSDGQL
+401 
-415 LLANGKS
+415 
-422 ISVVAS
+422 
-428 AAVSVSN
+428 
-435 MPVSKGFVE
+435 
-444 KQEVT
+444 
-449 VLRDSGCNGVIVK
+449 
-462 EDLVPTEKFTGDFK
+462 
-476 WTLMADSKCVR
+476 
-487 APVAKIQIDTPYFT
+487 FT

-535 MGAAQPAVEEDD
+535 MGAAQPAVEEED

-613 QEADS
+613 QEADL

-633 GEGTVQFEVKAKI
+633 GEGTVHFEVKAKI
-646 LYRVFQHARVNGGKP
+646 LYRVFQHPRVNGGKP

-698 AAFYWPG
+698 AAFYWPR

-756 PPSEEGHRWVLTLVD
+756 PPSEAGHRWVLTLVD

-934 ETLEIVRENLKKS
+934 ETLEIARENLRKS

-974 PTDHNKLLMQWEG
+974 PTDHNKLLMQWKG
-987 PYEVEAVVGINDFEV
+987 PYEVEAVVGINDYKV

-1017 LYVERPPEAVQ
+1017 LYVKRPPEAVQ
-1028 VAASVEE
+1028 VAASVDE

-1058 VDDVKLGPDLTKDQ
+1058 VDDVKLGPDLTEDQ

-1125 KDIDS
+1125 KDIDN

-1236 SGATLKRRMRKML
+1236 SGATLKRGMRKML

-1263 VHTETFEEHLET
+1263 VHTETFAEHLET

-1366 GCPNRILWGSAQEKA
+1366 GCPNRILWGPAQEKA

-1485 KCVNNRIMRWVMYLQ
+1485 KFVNNRIMRWVMYLQ

>member
-26 TRLQAQREERQA
+26 TRLLA

-52 QAQRE
+52 QAQS
-57 REEKERQAQREREE
+57 EREE

-77 EREAQREERQM
+77 ERQAQREERERQI
-88 ELKRVELQIEMETK
+88 ELKRLELQIKMETK

-115 EQAAPRQRDN
+115 QHEAPRQRDN
-125 QQQMLHRAPKLP
+125 QQQMLHRASKLP
-137 AFADGKDQIDCYLAR
+137 AFTDGKD
-152 FERFAE
+152 
-158 SARWQRDDW
+158 
-167 AIQLSA
+167 
-173 HLTGAA
+173 
-179 LEVYTRLS
+179 
-187 NDDARDYDVLKE
+187 
-199 ALLRCYNF
+199 
-207 TERGYR
+207 
-213 QRFRECQ
+213 
-220 PLSGETPSQFV
+220 
-231 ERLSS
+231 
-236 YLQKWVE
+236 
-243 LSGEEQ
+243 
-249 SYESLRDLIVKEQFL
+249 
-264 NACPKDLATRLEE
+264 
-277 QKLRG
+277 
-282 LKDITDAAER
+282 
-292 YLIAHGRTLG
+292 
-302 TSKSSKPFQKSGN
+302 
-315 QGNQPAKGQTESA
+315 
-328 PSSNEG
+328 
-334 QNITCFHCN
+334 
-343 AKGHRVAN
+343 
-351 CPQKKNNGHV
+351 
-361 NDKAQEHRRRYYDNK
+361 
-376 RQTSGSNQQVC
+376 
-387 ASSVILPRAAEQVD
+387 
-401 TPLDVEECLSDGQL
+401 
-415 LLANGKS
+415 
-422 ISVVAS
+422 
-428 AAVSVSN
+428 
-435 MPVSKGFVE
+435 
-444 KQEVT
+444 
-449 VLRDSGCNGVIVK
+449 
-462 EDLVPTEKFTGDFK
+462 
-476 WTLMADSKCVR
+476 
-487 APVAKIQIDTPYFT
+487 QIDTPYFT

-535 MGAAQPAVEEDD
+535 MGAAQPAVEEED

-613 QEADS
+613 QEADL
-618 TLTKYRSRPVKEMTK
+618 TLTKYRSRPVKVMTK
-633 GEGTVQFEVKAKI
+633 GEGTVHFEVKAKI
-646 LYRVFQHARVNGGKP
+646 LYRVFQHPRVNGGKP

-756 PPSEEGHRWVLTLVD
+756 PPSEAGHRWVLTLVD

-934 ETLEIVRENLKKS
+934 ETLEIARENLRKS

-974 PTDHNKLLMQWEG
+974 PTDHNKLLMQWKG
-987 PYEVEAVVGINDFEV
+987 PYEVEAVVGINDYKV

-1017 LYVERPPEAVQ
+1017 LYMERPPEAVQ
-1028 VAASVEE
+1028 VAASAEE
-1035 PAELDEFDGE
+1035 PDELDEFDGE

-1058 VDDVKLGPDLTKDQ
+1058 VDDVKLGPDLTEDQ

-1125 KDIDS
+1125 KDIDN

-1172 FDPEPMPTAADLFR
+1172 FDPEPMPTATDLFR
-1186 RLTGSKIF
+1186 QLTGSKIF

-1236 SGATLKRRMRKML
+1236 SGATLKRGMRKML

-1263 VHTETFEEHLET
+1263 VHTETFAEHLET

-1366 GCPNRILWGSAQEKA
+1366 GCPNRILWGPAQEKA

-1485 KCVNNRIMRWVMYLQ
+1485 KFVNNRIMRWVMYLQ